1 VDTLTSWTLFGQAV
15 ILLMIQLGGLGFMT
29 VIYLMACMLRRKL
42 SLHQRLLMVSAF
54 NLNDMNDVG
63 RVVVDALKL
72 TFAMEGVGAVILAL
86 CFMPR
91 YGLRGIWKGVFIAVS
106 AYCNAGFDLLGPEGL
121 GSISSYNGQPIV
133 LFTVMALV
141 VGGGLGFFVWKEI
154 REKRSFRALS
164 LYSKM
169 VIWLTGSLVVFGWV
183 FFLCAEW
190 SNQATLGA
198 MPIWKRVLNALF
210 QSVTLRTAGF
220 AAIDQGGL
228 TEVSQVL
235 SILLMLVGGSSGSTA
250 GGLKTVTVGVLLLAL
265 KSCLRGRE
273 EVTFRERT
281 IPQRK
286 VLASLTL
293 VLVVGAVFIVSSMAI
308 AVVDGATYLSAAF
321 EAASAIA
328 TVGLTTG
335 ITSGLS
341 PLSHLML
348 ICMMYLG
355 RVGILSFSLAF
366 LTQSGGAN
374 KIGYPETSVMIG

>member
-1 VDTLTSWTLFGQAV
+1 
-15 ILLMIQLGGLGFMT
+15 MT
-29 VIYLMACMLRRKL
+29 VIYLMAHILRRKL
-42 SLHQRLLMVSAF
+42 SLNQRLLMVSAF

-72 TFAMEGVGAVILAL
+72 TFTLEGVGAAVLAA
-86 CFMPR
+86 CFAPR
-91 YGLRGIWKGVFIAVS
+91 YGWWGIWKGVFIAVS

-121 GSISSYNGQPIV
+121 GSLSSYNGHPIV
-133 LFTVMALV
+133 LLTVMALV
-141 VGGGLGFFVWKEI
+141 TCGGLGFFVWGEI
-154 REKRSFRALS
+154 REKRAFRPLS

-169 VIWLTGSLVVFGWV
+169 VIWLTGGLLVFGWV

-190 SNQATLGA
+190 SNPETLGA
-198 MPIWKRVLNALF
+198 MPVWKRVLNALF

-220 AAIDQGGL
+220 AAISQGGL
-228 TEVSQVL
+228 TEVSQVM

-265 KSCLRGRE
+265 KSCLRGRD

-286 VLASLTL
+286 VLAALTL

-308 AVVDGATYLSAAF
+308 AIVDGVPYLAAAF

-335 ITSGLS
+335 ITAGLS

-348 ICMMYLG
+348 IFMMYLG

-374 KIGYPETSVMIG
+374 KIGYPETRVMIG